1 MMHRQKCPDY
11 LHAPTGTLSILV
23 EATRTIPPGTIDG
36 AVVGEPWGNLRVDEH
51 RIRVMSFNV
60 RGSFRDARKKNAWRN
75 RADLNVA
82 TIERY
87 APDVIGLQEA
97 QRGNLGAYHKRL
109 AHYAHIRGPR
119 YGNSIPHDF
128 NTILFDPE
136 RLESLESGGFWL
148 SETPEKHSRSWQ
160 MRVARSATWALFRVL
175 GTDLTLLHLNTHL
188 DHISAPA
195 RQEGSKLVVRKIA
208 EISGRTDVGP
218 PAIVTGDFNS
228 RPDNRVHKTFTESGF
243 VDSYLAAGNE
253 EGANTFH
260 AFKGALYRDAHP
272 ARGPRRIDWI
282 LLKDPEGRLRID
294 SHKIIRD
301 ADEDSGLYPSDH
313 YPIMAEFGFQATGFR
328 FQE

>member
-1 MMHRQKCPDY
+1 M
-11 LHAPTGTLSILV
+11 GLSL
-23 EATRTIPPGTIDG
+23 ASL
-36 AVVGEPWGNLRVDEH
+36 GEPRVDVH

-60 RGSFRDARKKNAWRN
+60 RGAFRDARKKNAWRN
-75 RADLNVA
+75 RVDLNVA
-82 TIERY
+82 TIQRY

-109 AHYAHIRGPR
+109 PNYAHIRGPR

-128 NTILFDPE
+128 NALLFDPE
-136 RLESLESGGFWL
+136 RLDPLDSGGFWL
-148 SETPEKHSRSWQ
+148 SETPEKLSRSWQ
-160 MRVARSATWALFRVL
+160 TRVARSATWALFGVL
-175 GTDLTLLHLNTHL
+175 GTDLTFLHLNTHL

-272 ARGPRRIDWI
+272 ARAPRRIDWI
-282 LLKDPEGRLRID
+282 LLKDPEGRFRID

-313 YPIMAEFGFQATGFR
+313 YPIMAEFGF
-328 FQE
+328 